1 MEAAVG
7 EKPEEIPAQLFL
19 RARSGQIP
27 PYCFPDAV
35 QRETLLR
42 RAGTVPN

>member
-7 EKPEEIPAQLFL
+7 EEPSEIPAQLFL
-19 RARSGQIP
+19 RAVKGHSLLP
-27 PYCFPDAV
+27 CFPDAV